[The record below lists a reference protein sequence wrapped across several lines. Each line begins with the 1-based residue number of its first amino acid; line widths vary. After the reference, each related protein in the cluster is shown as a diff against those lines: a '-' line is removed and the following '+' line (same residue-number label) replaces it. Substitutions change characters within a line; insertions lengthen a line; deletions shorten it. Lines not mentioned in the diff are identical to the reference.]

1 MCICPTLF
9 FGPLPVTFWLPH
21 PPSPFLHPRG
31 STRLPEFQLPELWPR
46 NSLQVGSWLATRT
59 VIESLSLKSL
69 SYAAWCPMSEK
80 SLFHIFCPFLVA
92 LFSSVQSLSCV
103 WLCNP
108 MNCSMPGLPVH
119 HQLPESS
126 QTHVHLVGDAI
137 QPSHPLSSPSP
148 PALNLSQHQ
157 GLLKWVSS
165 LHQVAKILEF
175 QPQHQSL
182 QWTLRTDL
190 L

>member
-92 LFSSVQSLSCV
+92 LFSSVQSLSRV
-103 WLCNP
+103 RLFATPW
-108 MNCSMPGLPVH
+108 
-119 HQLPESS
+119 
-126 QTHVHLVGDAI
+126 TATR
-137 QPSHPLSSPSP
+137 QPSLSIMNSWSLLKLMSMESVTPSNHLILCHPLLLLPLIFPSIR
-148 PALNLSQHQ
+148 
-157 GLLKWVSS
+157 V
-165 LHQVAKILEF
+165 F
-175 QPQHQSL
+175 
-182 QWTLRTDL
+182 
-190 L
+190 